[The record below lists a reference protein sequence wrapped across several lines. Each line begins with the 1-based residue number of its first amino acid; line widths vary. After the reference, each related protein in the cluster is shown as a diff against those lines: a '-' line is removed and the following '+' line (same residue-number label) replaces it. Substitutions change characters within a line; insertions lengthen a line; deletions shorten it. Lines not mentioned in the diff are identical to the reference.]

1 MLAGSAPEGPPSAF
15 GPRRAGEA
23 LTSRISSREAMLRP
37 VDAQHL
43 EYLRQ
48 ISRKV
53 DDLLKSLSTNGHA
66 KPGAGSDA
74 ALPTHVVKLASI
86 LDPQELLV
94 AIMDSVIALTGA
106 QRGFLMMIE
115 DGNKLRFKIGRNVD
129 QQSLATGDFEASRS
143 TIKKVIQT
151 GQPVLWDSS
160 RGTGEP
166 TSSMRMMNLTSLA
179 CVPLMM
185 GKRTEGKER
194 VGGVIYVDSK
204 GLQQAIGE
212 QQMRILYQLA
222 EQAAIALENA
232 QIFQKSER
240 ERAQV
245 SRLKENIAKLYEV
258 GRSISSTL
266 ILDDLLVTIVDNV
279 VSIAQAQRGFVM
291 LLEEKDGQRELVFK
305 VGRDARKHP
314 LNEEHF
320 AFSTTIARKTIDEKK
335 SQVLTSALG
344 GEGEAASLSMVQ
356 MKLQSIM
363 CVPLI
368 EKDNVI
374 GLVYVD
380 SQQENK
386 EFIEADSEVLESLAG
401 QAAVAIVNA
410 KLYAEAADKERIR
423 HELTLGAKI
432 QTDLLPKQIPSV
444 DGLEI
449 YGFMK
454 PAKEV
459 GGDYYDF
466 IVHEGTKRS
475 ITVCIGDVSG
485 KGVGAGIVMAMAR
498 SALRSL
504 VQREKVPTSTLPM
517 VQGLNAHLCGDI
529 PRGMFMTLNVLLWDA
544 DTKRLKYTPAGHEHV
559 LIYRA
564 EKRDVEQIKAGGVAC
579 GVLKQASAQLKE
591 KELALAKGDMVLLYT
606 DGVTECMNAKNEEFE
621 LDRLVRVL
629 KNKGN
634 ASPKELCEYVYAA
647 LEEFRGQA
655 EVHDD
660 VTLVALKATDL
671 PAVEGPATRRMSK
684 PG

>member
-1 MLAGSAPEGPPSAF
+1 MEPQQ
-15 GPRRAGEA
+15 
-23 LTSRISSREAMLRP
+23 I
-37 VDAQHL
+37 

-53 DDLLKSLSTNGHA
+53 DDLLAKLATNGSAGKSDHHS
-66 KPGAGSDA
+66 PGGSD
-74 ALPTHVVKLASI
+74 PNISTHVTKLASI
-86 LDPQELLV
+86 LEPQELLV

-106 QRGFLMMIE
+106 QRGFLMLIE
-115 DGNKLRFKIGRNVD
+115 ESNKLRFKVGRNVD
-129 QQSLATGDFEASRS
+129 QQSLASQDFQLSRT
-143 TIKKVIQT
+143 TIKQVIQT
-151 GQPVLWDSS
+151 GEPVFWDSS
-160 RGTGEP
+160 MGTGEP
-166 TSSMRMMNLTSLA
+166 TSSMRMMRLQSVL
-179 CVPLMM
+179 CVPLKM
-185 GKRTEGKER
+185 GKRLEGADR
-194 VGGVIYVDSK
+194 VGGVIYVDST
-204 GLQQAIGE
+204 GLQQALGE
-212 QQMRILYQLA
+212 TQMRVLHQLA
-222 EQAAIALENA
+222 QQAAVALENA

-291 LLEEKDGQRELVFK
+291 LIDEKDGQRDLVFK
-305 VGRDARKHP
+305 VGRDARKRP
-314 LNEEHF
+314 LNADHF

-335 SQVLTSALG
+335 PQVLTSALG
-344 GEGEAASLSMVQ
+344 GEDGESASLSMVQ

-368 EKDNVI
+368 EKDSVI

-386 EFIEADSEVLESLAG
+386 EFAEADAEVLESLAG

-410 KLYAEAADKERIR
+410 KLYAEASDKERIR

-432 QTDLLPKQIPSV
+432 QTDLLPKTIPPV
-444 DGLEI
+444 DGLDI

-475 ITVCIGDVSG
+475 ITICIGDVSG

-504 VQREKVPTSTLPM
+504 VQRDKAPASTLPL
-517 VQGLNAHLCGDI
+517 VQGLNTHLCGDI
-529 PRGMFMTLNVLLWDA
+529 PRGMFMTLNVLNWSA
-544 DTKRLKYTPAGHEHV
+544 DTKKLKYTPAGHEHI

-564 EKRDVEQIKAGGVAC
+564 ARRDVERIKAGGIAC
-579 GVLKQASAQLKE
+579 GVLKQANAQLKE
-591 KELALAKGDMVLLYT
+591 KELDLAKGDVVLLYT
-606 DGVTECMNAKNEEFE
+606 DGVTECMNAKHEEFE
-621 LDRLVRVL
+621 LESVIRIL
-629 KNKGN
+629 KTKGTST
-634 ASPKELCEYVYAA
+634 AKEICDAVYSA

-660 VTLVALKATDL
+660 ITLVALRSTEA
-671 PAVEGPATRRMSK
+671 PAIEGPITRRGRS
-684 PG
+684 

>member
-1 MLAGSAPEGPPSAF
+1 
-15 GPRRAGEA
+15 
-23 LTSRISSREAMLRP
+23 
-37 VDAQHL
+37 VDAQQQ

-53 DDLLKSLSTNGHA
+53 DDLVARLSSNGGPA
-66 KPGAGSDA
+66 KTAVDVSSGTDPAIS
-74 ALPTHVVKLASI
+74 THVAKLASI
-86 LDPQELLV
+86 LEPQELLV

-129 QQSLATGDFEASRS
+129 QQSLQTQDFQASRT
-143 TIKKVIQT
+143 TIKQVIST
-151 GQPVLWDSS
+151 GAPVLWDSS
-160 RGTGEP
+160 RGQNEV
-166 TSSMRMMNLTSLA
+166 SSSVRMMNLQSVL
-179 CVPLMM
+179 CVPLRM
-185 GKRTEGKER
+185 GRRLEGAER
-194 VGGVIYVDSK
+194 VGGVIYVDST
-204 GLQQAIGE
+204 GVQNALGDV
-212 QQMRILYQLA
+212 QMKVLHQLA

-291 LLEEKDGQRELVFK
+291 LLEEKEGQRELVFK
-305 VGRDARKHP
+305 VGRDARKKP
-314 LNEEHF
+314 LSEEHF

-335 SQVLTSALG
+335 PQVLTSALG
-344 GEGEAASLSMVQ
+344 GEDGESASLSMVQ

-386 EFIEADSEVLESLAG
+386 EFGEADCEVLESLAG

-410 KLYAEAADKERIR
+410 KLYAEASDKERIR

-432 QTDLLPKQIPSV
+432 QSDLLPKEIPPV

-449 YGFMK
+449 FGFMK

-475 ITVCIGDVSG
+475 ITICIGDVSG

-504 VQREKVPTSTLPM
+504 VQREKVPTSTLPL
-517 VQGLNAHLCGDI
+517 VQGLNAHLSGDI
-529 PRGMFMTLNVLLWDA
+529 PRGMFMTLNTLNWSA
-544 DTKRLKYTPAGHEHV
+544 DTKTLRYTPAGHEYLLV
-559 LIYRA
+559 YRA
-564 EKRDVEQIKAGGVAC
+564 ERREVEKIKAGGIAC
-579 GVLKQASAQLKE
+579 GVLKQAGAQMKE
-591 KELALAKGDMVLLYT
+591 KELELGKGDVVLLYT
-606 DGVTECMNAKNEEFE
+606 DGVTECMNSKNEEFD

-629 KNKGN
+629 KNCGRM
-634 ASPKELCEYVYAA
+634 SCKELCDYIYAA

-660 VTLVALKATDL
+660 ITLVALKATDA
-671 PAVEGPATRRMSK
+671 PAIERPLTRALKK

>member
-1 MLAGSAPEGPPSAF
+1 MDPQQ
-15 GPRRAGEA
+15 
-23 LTSRISSREAMLRP
+23 I
-37 VDAQHL
+37 

-53 DDLLKSLSTNGHA
+53 DDLLAKLATNGGGDHGAPAPTGEGLST
-66 KPGAGSDA
+66 
-74 ALPTHVVKLASI
+74 HVTKLASI
-86 LDPQELLV
+86 LEPQELLV
-94 AIMDSVIALTGA
+94 AIMDSVIAITGA
-106 QRGFLMMIE
+106 QRGFLMLIE
-115 DGNKLRFKIGRNVD
+115 EGNKLRFKVGRGVD
-129 QQSLATGDFEASRS
+129 QQSLASQDFQLSRT
-143 TIKKVIQT
+143 TIKQVIQT
-151 GQPVLWDSS
+151 GESVYWDSS
-160 RGTGEP
+160 QGGSDP
-166 TSSMRMMNLTSLA
+166 TSSMRLMRLQSVL
-179 CVPLMM
+179 CVPLKF
-185 GKRTEGKER
+185 GKRIEGADR
-194 VGGVIYVDSK
+194 VGGVIYVDST
-204 GLQQAIGE
+204 GLAQALGEPQMKLLNQLAQQA
-212 QQMRILYQLA
+212 A
-222 EQAAIALENA
+222 VALENA

-291 LLEEKDGQRELVFK
+291 LIDTKEDGSRELVFK
-305 VGRDARKHP
+305 VGRDARKRP
-314 LNEEHF
+314 LNEQHF
-320 AFSTTIARKTIDEKK
+320 AFSTTIASKTIDEKK
-335 SQVLTSALG
+335 PQVLTSALG
-344 GEGEAASLSMVQ
+344 GEDGESASLSMVQ

-386 EFIEADSEVLESLAG
+386 EFAEADAEVLQSLSG

-410 KLYAEAADKERIR
+410 KLYAEASDKERIR

-432 QTDLLPKQIPSV
+432 QSDLLPKTIPPV

-504 VQREKVPTSTLPM
+504 VQHDKVPTSTLPL
-517 VQGLNAHLCGDI
+517 VQGLNTHLCGDI
-529 PRGMFMTLNVLLWDA
+529 PRGMFMTLNVLNWSA
-544 DTKRLKYTPAGHEHV
+544 DDRKLRYTPAGHEHI

-564 EKRDVEQIKAGGVAC
+564 ETRDVECLKAGGVAC
-579 GVLKQASAQLKE
+579 GVLKQANAQMKE
-591 KELALAKGDMVLLYT
+591 KELQLGRNDVVLLYT
-606 DGVTECMNAKNEEFE
+606 DGVTECMNAKNEEFD
-621 LDRLVRVL
+621 LDRVIRVL

-634 ASPKELCEYVYAA
+634 TSAKELCDYIYAA

-660 VTLVALKATDL
+660 ITLVALKATDA
-671 PAVEGPATRRMSK
+671 PAPEGPITRKARK
-684 PG
+684 A

>member
-1 MLAGSAPEGPPSAF
+1 M
-15 GPRRAGEA
+15 
-23 LTSRISSREAMLRP
+23 
-37 VDAQHL
+37 DAQQQ

-53 DDLLKSLSTNGHA
+53 DDLVARLSSNGGPA
-66 KPGAGSDA
+66 KTAVDVSSGTDPAIS
-74 ALPTHVVKLASI
+74 THVAKLASI
-86 LDPQELLV
+86 LEPQELLV

-129 QQSLATGDFEASRS
+129 QQSLQTQDFQASRT
-143 TIKKVIQT
+143 TIKQVIST
-151 GQPVLWDSS
+151 GAPVLWDSS
-160 RGTGEP
+160 RGQNEV
-166 TSSMRMMNLTSLA
+166 SSSVRMMNLQSVL
-179 CVPLMM
+179 CVPLRM
-185 GKRTEGKER
+185 GRRLEGAER
-194 VGGVIYVDSK
+194 VGGVIYVDST
-204 GLQQAIGE
+204 GVQNALGDV
-212 QQMRILYQLA
+212 QMKVLHQLA

-291 LLEEKDGQRELVFK
+291 LLEEKEGQRELVFK
-305 VGRDARKHP
+305 VGRDARKKP
-314 LNEEHF
+314 LSEEHF

-335 SQVLTSALG
+335 PQVLTSALG
-344 GEGEAASLSMVQ
+344 GEDGESASLSMVQ

-386 EFIEADSEVLESLAG
+386 EFGEADCEVLESLAG

-410 KLYAEAADKERIR
+410 KLYAEASDKERIR

-432 QTDLLPKQIPSV
+432 QSDLLPKEIPPV

-449 YGFMK
+449 FGFMK

-475 ITVCIGDVSG
+475 ITICIGDVSG

-504 VQREKVPTSTLPM
+504 VQREKVPTSTLPL
-517 VQGLNAHLCGDI
+517 VQGLNAHLSGDI
-529 PRGMFMTLNVLLWDA
+529 PRGMFMTLNTLNWSA
-544 DTKRLKYTPAGHEHV
+544 DTKTLRYTPAGHEYLLV
-559 LIYRA
+559 YRA
-564 EKRDVEQIKAGGVAC
+564 ERREVEKIKAGGIAC
-579 GVLKQASAQLKE
+579 GVLKQAGAQMKE
-591 KELALAKGDMVLLYT
+591 KELELGKGDVVLLYT
-606 DGVTECMNAKNEEFE
+606 DGVTECMNSKNEEFD

-629 KNKGN
+629 KNCGRM
-634 ASPKELCEYVYAA
+634 SCKELCDYIYAA

-660 VTLVALKATDL
+660 ITLVALKATDA
-671 PAVEGPATRRMSK
+671 PAIERPLTRALKK

>member
-1 MLAGSAPEGPPSAF
+1 MEP
-15 GPRRAGEA
+15 
-23 LTSRISSREAMLRP
+23 
-37 VDAQHL
+37 QHL
-43 EYLRQ
+43 DYLRQ

-53 DDLLKSLSTNGHA
+53 DDLLARLSTNGGGSSHDIA
-66 KPGAGSDA
+66 RGSDPA
-74 ALPTHVVKLASI
+74 ISTHVAKLASI

-106 QRGFLMMIE
+106 QRGFLMLIE
-115 DGNKLRFKIGRNVD
+115 EGNKLRFKVGRNVD
-129 QQSLATGDFEASRS
+129 QQSLASQDFQLSRT
-143 TIKKVIQT
+143 TIKQVIQS
-151 GQPVLWDSS
+151 GEPVYWDSS
-160 RGTGEP
+160 MGTGEP
-166 TSSMRMMNLTSLA
+166 TSSMRMMRLQSVL
-179 CVPLMM
+179 CVPLRL
-185 GKRTEGKER
+185 GKRLEGGQDR
-194 VGGVIYVDSK
+194 VGGVVYVDST
-204 GLQQAIGE
+204 GLAQALGE
-212 QQMRILYQLA
+212 QQMRVLAQLA
-222 EQAAIALENA
+222 QQAAVALENA

-291 LLEEKDGQRELVFK
+291 LLEEKEGQRELVFK
-305 VGRDARKHP
+305 VGRDARKRA

-335 SQVLTSALG
+335 PQVLTSALG
-344 GEGEAASLSMVQ
+344 GEGESASLSMVE

-386 EFIEADSEVLESLAG
+386 EFGEADAEVLESLAG

-410 KLYAEAADKERIR
+410 KLYAEASDKERIK
-423 HELTLGAKI
+423 HELELGAKI
-432 QTDLLPKQIPSV
+432 QSDLLPKAIPPV

-449 YGFMK
+449 FGFMK

-466 IVHEGTKRS
+466 IAHEGTKR
-475 ITVCIGDVSG
+475 TVTIAIGDVSG

-504 VQREKVPTSTLPM
+504 VHREKVPTSTLPL
-517 VQGLNAHLCGDI
+517 VQGLNAHLSGDI
-529 PRGMFMTLNVLLWDA
+529 PRGMFMTLNVLNWNA
-544 DTKRLKYTPAGHEHV
+544 ETKKLKYTPAGHEHI

-564 EKRDVEQIKAGGVAC
+564 EKRDVERLKAGGIAC
-579 GVLKQASAQLKE
+579 GVMKQANAMM
-591 KELALAKGDMVLLYT
+591 KELELSLGKGDHVLLYT

-621 LDRLVRVL
+621 LDRLIRVL
-629 KNKGN
+629 KNRGN
-634 ASPKELCEYVYAA
+634 LSPKELCDYVYAA

-660 VTLVALKATDL
+660 ITLVALKSTEA
-671 PAVEGPATRRMSK
+671 PAQEPPITRRK
-684 PG
+684 

>member
-1 MLAGSAPEGPPSAF
+1 MDP
-15 GPRRAGEA
+15 
-23 LTSRISSREAMLRP
+23 
-37 VDAQHL
+37 QQL

-53 DDLLKSLSTNGHA
+53 DDLLSKLATNGGDGGHHA
-66 KPGAGSDA
+66 VASDGAISREV
-74 ALPTHVVKLASI
+74 TKLATI

-106 QRGFLMMIE
+106 QRGFLMLIE
-115 DGNKLRFKIGRNVD
+115 ESNKLRFKVGRGVD
-129 QQSLATGDFEASRS
+129 QNSLASQDFQLSRT
-143 TIKKVIQT
+143 TIKQVIQS
-151 GQPVLWDSS
+151 GESVYWDSS
-160 RGTGEP
+160 KGGADP
-166 TSSMRMMNLTSLA
+166 TSSMRLMRLQSVL
-179 CVPLMM
+179 CVPLKM
-185 GKRTEGKER
+185 GKRLEGADR
-194 VGGVIYVDSK
+194 VGGVIYVDST
-204 GLQQAIGE
+204 GLAQALGEPQIKVLDQLAQQA
-212 QQMRILYQLA
+212 A
-222 EQAAIALENA
+222 VALENA

-291 LLEEKDGQRELVFK
+291 LIDAKADGQRELVFK
-305 VGRDARKHP
+305 VGRDARKRP
-314 LNEEHF
+314 LNEQHF

-335 SQVLTSALG
+335 PQVLTSALG
-344 GEGEAASLSMVQ
+344 GEDGESASLSMVQ

-386 EFIEADSEVLESLAG
+386 EFGVADAEVLESLAG

-410 KLYAEAADKERIR
+410 KLYAEASDKERIR

-432 QTDLLPKQIPSV
+432 QSDLLPKTIPPV
-444 DGLEI
+444 DGLDI

-504 VQREKVPTSTLPM
+504 VHREKVPTSTLPL

-529 PRGMFMTLNVLLWDA
+529 PRGMFMTLNVLNWSA
-544 DTKRLKYTPAGHEHV
+544 DQKKLRYTPAGHEHI

-564 EKRDVEQIKAGGVAC
+564 RTREVERIKAGGVAC
-579 GVLKQASAQLKE
+579 GVLKQASAQMKE
-591 KELALAKGDMVLLYT
+591 KELELGKDDVVLLYT
-606 DGVTECMNAKNEEFE
+606 DGVTECMNAKHEEFD
-621 LDRLVRVL
+621 LDRVIAIL
-629 KNKGN
+629 KTRGN
-634 ASPKELCEYVYAA
+634 GTAKDLCDAIYTA
-647 LEEFRGQA
+647 LEDFRGQA

-660 VTLVALKATDL
+660 ITLVALKSTEQA
-671 PAVEGPATRRMSK
+671 AVEGPITRKARK
-684 PG
+684 P

>member
-1 MLAGSAPEGPPSAF
+1 
-15 GPRRAGEA
+15 
-23 LTSRISSREAMLRP
+23 
-37 VDAQHL
+37 VDTHEL

-53 DDLLKSLSTNGHA
+53 DDLLAKLATNGGGDH
-66 KPGAGSDA
+66 GASLGADGAFS
-74 ALPTHVVKLASI
+74 THVAKLASI
-86 LDPQELLV
+86 LEPQELLV
-94 AIMDSVIALTGA
+94 AIMDSVIAITGA
-106 QRGFLMMIE
+106 QRGFLMLIE
-115 DGNKLRFKIGRNVD
+115 EGNKLRFKVGRGVD
-129 QQSLATGDFEASRS
+129 QQSLASQDFQLSRT
-143 TIKKVIQT
+143 TIKQVIQT
-151 GQPVLWDSS
+151 GEPVFWDSS
-160 RGTGEP
+160 TGGTDP
-166 TSSMRMMNLTSLA
+166 TSSMRLMRLQSVL
-179 CVPLMM
+179 CVPLKM
-185 GKRTEGKER
+185 GKRLEGQDR
-194 VGGVIYVDSK
+194 VGGVIYVDST
-204 GLQQAIGE
+204 GLQQALGE
-212 QQMRILYQLA
+212 PQMKLLNQLA
-222 EQAAIALENA
+222 GQAAVALENS

-291 LLEEKDGQRELVFK
+291 LIDMKEDGQRELVFK
-305 VGRDARKHP
+305 VGRDAHKRP
-314 LNEEHF
+314 LNEQHF

-335 SQVLTSALG
+335 PQVLTSALG
-344 GEGEAASLSMVQ
+344 GEDGEAASLSMVQ

-386 EFIEADSEVLESLAG
+386 EFGEADAEVLESLAG

-410 KLYAEAADKERIR
+410 KLYAEASDKERIR

-432 QTDLLPKQIPSV
+432 QSDLLPKAIPPV

-475 ITVCIGDVSG
+475 ITICIGDVSG

-504 VQREKVPTSTLPM
+504 VHREKVPTSTLPL
-517 VQGLNAHLCGDI
+517 VQGLNVHLCGDI
-529 PRGMFMTLNVLLWDA
+529 PRGMFMTLNVLNWSA
-544 DTKRLKYTPAGHEHV
+544 DERKLRYTPAGHEHI

-564 EKRDVEQIKAGGVAC
+564 EKRDVECIKAGGVAC
-579 GVLKQASAQLKE
+579 GVLKQMSAQMKE
-591 KELALAKGDMVLLYT
+591 KELELGKGDVVLLYT
-606 DGVTECMNAKNEEFE
+606 DGVTECMNAKNEEFD
-621 LDRLVRVL
+621 LDRVIRVL
-629 KNKGN
+629 KNRGN
-634 ASPKELCEYVYAA
+634 MSAKELCDYIYAA

-660 VTLVALKATDL
+660 ITLVALKATDA
-671 PAVEGPATRRMSK
+671 PAPEGPITRRPRK
-684 PG
+684 A